1 MGRIGK
7 ALIAAPAIALAFAAL
22 SLSGQE
28 PVVFRSDVRLVRLLT
43 TVKNASDGQL
53 VGGLD
58 KSIFTVYDNGV
69 KQDVAV
75 FERYT
80 AQPLSIVVLMDTSA
94 SIAKDL
100 KIAVTSVKRFLM
112 AILKEGNPADEVS
125 LFTFNHQVTE
135 LTGFT
140 RQLNQIERRI
150 QPLKAE
156 AGTSLYDA
164 IWFGSRA
171 LRERDGRHVLIV
183 ITDGGDTTSGYKYH
197 DALEAAHRVDAPLYS
212 IMLMPITNDAG
223 RNVGGENA
231 LFSLAQSTGGRRFM
245 PTAGPELDDALS
257 EILRDLRTQY
267 YIGYYPR
274 NLPYTKERFHK
285 VRVELSRPE
294 LRAVTRSG
302 YYGDSQ

>member
-1 MGRIGK
+1 MGRNRK
-7 ALIAAPAIALAFAAL
+7 ALIIPALLLAATAAL
-22 SLSGQE
+22 NLGAQE
-28 PVVFRSDVRLVRLLT
+28 PVTFRSNVRLVRLLT
-43 TVKNASDGQL
+43 TVKNAMDGQL

-58 KSIFTVYDNGV
+58 KSVFTVYDNEV
-69 KQDVAV
+69 KQDIAV

-80 AQPLSIVVLMDTSA
+80 AQPLSIVVLLDTSA

-100 KIAVTSVKRFLM
+100 KIAVTSVKRFLL
-112 AILKEGNPADEVS
+112 AVLREGNPADEVS
-125 LFTFNHQVTE
+125 LFAFNHQVSE

-140 RQLNQIERRI
+140 RQLNQVERRV

-171 LRERDGRHVLIV
+171 VREREGRHVLIV
-183 ITDGGDTTSGYKYH
+183 ITDGGDTTSTYKYH
-197 DALEAAHRVDAPLYS
+197 DALEALHRADAPLYS

-231 LFSLAQSTGGRRFM
+231 LFTLAQSTGGRRFM
-245 PTAGPELDDALS
+245 PTAGPELDNALS
-257 EILRDLRTQY
+257 DILRDLRTQY
-267 YIGYYPR
+267 YVGYYPR

-285 VRVELSRPE
+285 VRIELSRPD